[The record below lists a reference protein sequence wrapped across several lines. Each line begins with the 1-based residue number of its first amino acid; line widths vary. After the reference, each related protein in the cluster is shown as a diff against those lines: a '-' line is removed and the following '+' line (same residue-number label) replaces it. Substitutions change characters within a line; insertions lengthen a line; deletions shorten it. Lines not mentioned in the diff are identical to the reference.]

1 MRRLVAALVLAAA
14 VTAVR
19 AQRPPVLPADTLA
32 VVGPQV
38 ITARDFIERFELM
51 PWPGKDRAGMRDSA
65 KIYALRSLVAEKL
78 LAAEANAR
86 GVQPDSA
93 TLLRRDA
100 LERMLV
106 RDELYRREV
115 VARAT
120 VSPEEMRKGLQRY
133 PVRVSVMFLRTASL
147 EDARTLFRL
156 LREPR
161 PKGAPVREIPRGLVL
176 TADSLEVIFG
186 GDDWTLEDSA
196 YGLTSA
202 RPISGGFLTDQHG
215 WGVLSLNRR
224 SANPAA
230 GRDPR
235 NDVEKILLRRARE
248 NRAADYT
255 RSALAGVRAEAD
267 PATFNTVADALHARL
282 AADPRSHFKTNGF
295 EFAAGDLLAAASALQ
310 PVSEKVLVAIPSGDI
325 TVSRMLDHLRDH
337 ELRFSSLDTTAFKNE
352 LNSHFRSVVRAEL
365 LSREAMRQGL
375 QHSDPVTRDLNTW
388 TDTWRSATLE
398 QQTRR
403 SVSVTETDAIEF
415 LIRHA
420 GVWGDSYE
428 VNVREILSDSL
439 AASLQLLD
447 SLNSGADM
455 ASLARRHSRR
465 QGWAARGGES
475 GFFYVSSLPEIGV
488 PALYLDSGAVGGPYR
503 HSRGQSIIT
512 RIALRRGKNAM
523 DLDSLRWGARTG
535 ARAEKAQQAVTAEV
549 ARLAREA
556 GVTMYYDRL
565 VRVKTT
571 PSNMVTKRSIGF
583 GGVMMAVPSIRPNW
597 QWTKETPNVREVLP

>member
-1 MRRLVAALVLAAA
+1 MSRLVAALLLTAA

-32 VVGPQV
+32 VVGAQV
-38 ITARDFIERFELM
+38 ITARDFLERFELM
-51 PWPGKDRAGMRDSA
+51 PWPGKDRGGARDSA
-65 KIYALRSLVAEKL
+65 RIYALRSLVAEKL
-78 LAAEANAR
+78 LAAEAKTR

-115 VARAT
+115 LARAT
-120 VSPEEMRKGLQRY
+120 VSREELRQGLQRY
-133 PVRVSVMFLRTASL
+133 PVRVSVLFLRTGSL
-147 EDARTLFRL
+147 EDARMLFSL
-156 LREPR
+156 LREHR

-176 TADSLEVIFG
+176 AADSLEVIFG

-196 YGLTSA
+196 YGLTTA
-202 RPISGGFLTDQHG
+202 RPISGGFLSDQHG
-215 WGVLSLNRR
+215 WGVLSLISR

-235 NDVEKILLRRARE
+235 GDVEKILRRRARE
-248 NRAADYT
+248 NLAAEYT
-255 RSALAGVRAEAD
+255 RTALAGVRAEAD
-267 PATFNTVADALHARL
+267 PLIFNTVAEALHARI
-282 AADPRSHFKTNGF
+282 AADPRSHFKKNGF
-295 EFAAGDLLAAASALQ
+295 EFAAGDLNAAAGALR
-310 PVSEKVLVAIPSGDI
+310 PVAGKVLVAIPSGDI
-325 TVSRMLDHLRDH
+325 TVSRMLDHMRDH
-337 ELRFSSLDTTAFKNE
+337 ELRFSSLDTTTFNNE
-352 LNSHFRSVVRAEL
+352 LNSSFRSIVRAEL
-365 LSREAMRQGL
+365 LSREALRLGL
-375 QHSDPVTRDLNTW
+375 QHSEPVTRDLNTW
-388 TDTWRSATLE
+388 TDAWSSSAME
-398 QQTRR
+398 QQARR
-403 SVSVTETDAIEF
+403 SVDVTETDAIEF

-420 GVWGDSYE
+420 RVWGDSYE
-428 VNVREILSDSL
+428 VNIREILSDSL
-439 AASLQLLD
+439 AVSLQLLD

-475 GFFYVSSLPEIGV
+475 GFFYVSSLPEVGV
-488 PALYLDSGAVGGPYR
+488 PALFLDSGAVGGPYR
-503 HSRGQSIIT
+503 HGRGQSIIT
-512 RIALRRGKNAM
+512 RIAVRRGKNAM

-565 VRVKTT
+565 ARLNTT
-571 PSNMVTKRSIGF
+571 SSNMVTKRAIGF